1 MNRKNLAPSSIFKSD
16 VFGFSQGVLVEEG
29 KKQLFISGQ
38 LAADKDG
45 NFLAEANFREQ
56 CKKALEGID
65 AVLKEA
71 GASRHN
77 IVKITGFVTVM
88 QSNIE
93 TFAELTK
100 EYFNGDFAA
109 STLIEVKG
117 LAFPGQL
124 VEIEAFAII

>member
-16 VFGFSQGVLVEEG
+16 VFGFSQGVLIEEG

-45 NFLAEANFREQ
+45 NFLSKAGFREQ
-56 CKKALEGID
+56 CKRALDGID
-65 AVLKEA
+65 AVLREA
-71 GASRHN
+71 GATRHN
-77 IVKITGFVTVM
+77 IVKITGFVTDM
-88 QSNIE
+88 QSNIQAF
-93 TFAELTK
+93 TELTK
-100 EYFNGDFAA
+100 AYFDGDFSA